1 MDLVVGDWG
10 SGKFIPLLHYSS
22 PCPPPEL
29 STKFCV
35 LVNFSGELV
44 FPEL

>member
-10 SGKFIPLLHYSS
+10 SEFIPLLHYPS
-22 PCPPPEL
+22 PCLPPEL